1 MESLSITTLT
11 NQDISS
17 PLMAASYS
25 SGQNREVLAN
35 VYMESLA
42 GNGAYRACITKQID
56 GLGTAY
62 QSPTSV
68 ISLASST
75 CTALLTTTV
84 IPVTPDDLIR
94 VYVQGL
100 AGDTLADVKTEI
112 FDATTAS
119 VVGSVGLSG
128 SALSEIAASVATACG
143 VWVYATRAL
152 TDKTE
157 FGLSGSALGEIS
169 ASLPAAGAAASD
181 VWAYTTRTLTASAIS
196 ACTFDDDAIS
206 ATASAVWSYGSR
218 TLTQTAQ
225 SVVDTIVNGTGKITL
240 RRGDSQSVS
249 ITGLGD
255 ISDRSELWFTAKKH
269 KGQSD
274 IQAQIMISEGSGL
287 HYINGTAPI
296 LVSNG
301 AIAVNSAAS
310 GNITI
315 TLGAPE
321 TANLVAYPSYFYDV
335 QVKRTSSSINTLTEN
350 MLEVTDDVTH
360 TVG

>member
-181 VWAYTTRTLTASAIS
+181 VWAYTTRTLTASAIT
-196 ACTFDDDAIS
+196 ACTFAANAIDS
-206 ATASAVWSYGSR
+206 AALATSAVTEITAATAGSGAITYTITVTEAGVPIDGAEVWITSDADG
-218 TLTQTAQ
+218 L
-225 SVVDTIVNGTGKITL
+225 SVVAGTLNTNASGVVTLYLDAGTYYAWVQYSGTNFTNPTTIV
-240 RRGDSQSVS
+240 VS
-249 ITGLGD
+249 
-255 ISDRSELWFTAKKH
+255 
-269 KGQSD
+269 
-274 IQAQIMISEGSGL
+274 
-287 HYINGTAPI
+287 
-296 LVSNG
+296 
-301 AIAVNSAAS
+301 
-310 GNITI
+310 
-315 TLGAPE
+315 
-321 TANLVAYPSYFYDV
+321 
-335 QVKRTSSSINTLTEN
+335 
-350 MLEVTDDVTH
+350 
-360 TVG
+360 